1 MIVYILF
8 VFLNTNFLLMALI
21 LAKPAPVAKPQSD
34 VRNTISD
41 IYHKCQN
48 QVQKRDD
55 LQTMSLPWHDI
66 FS

>member
-1 MIVYILF
+1 
-8 VFLNTNFLLMALI
+8 MALI

-66 FS
+66 FSET